1 MLFMDC
7 PYYSFLY
14 HISRFAFLLPIRW
27 LLRYQICTDQFIK
40 NVRCPVHII
49 GGAKDRL
56 IPYSQSEMLKVLT
69 PDKITLHPIVGAGHN
84 DLPDYPA
91 YHDLLYDILHETFE
105 V

>member
-1 MLFMDC
+1 
-7 PYYSFLY
+7 
-14 HISRFAFLLPIRW
+14 
-27 LLRYQICTDQFIK
+27 
-40 NVRCPVHII
+40 
-49 GGAKDRL
+49 
-56 IPYSQSEMLKVLT
+56 MLKVLT